1 MLNYYLRPGSCRHE
15 PEQRNKNDKI
25 EKLTSKKLNGNEV
38 WNKTNKPIPS
48 ENGIKVDGKI
58 LETYVGEYEISHEF
72 TMSVTKEQG
81 KLFLQGTGQDKLEM
95 FADTETKFFVKVND
109 AQFEFVKDDSGK
121 VIKAIL
127 NQGGRQADAKK
138 IK

>member
-1 MLNYYLRPGSCRHE
+1 
-15 PEQRNKNDKI
+15 
-25 EKLTSKKLNGNEV
+25 
-38 WNKTNKPIPS
+38 
-48 ENGIKVDGKI
+48 
-58 LETYVGEYEISHEF
+58 
-72 TMSVTKEQG
+72 
-81 KLFLQGTGQDKLEM
+81 M

-109 AQFEFVKDDSGK
+109 AQFEFVKDDSGT